1 MLWSRA
7 LFSQLRPSFIPLK
20 MSSIFVKI
28 QTGAEQKNLAPALI
42 KKFGFLRLQL
52 RNIFVLELL
61 HIRHFLSEQF
71 FVAF

>member
-1 MLWSRA
+1 
-7 LFSQLRPSFIPLK
+7 

-28 QTGAEQKNLAPALI
+28 QTGAEQKKSRAGSD
-42 KKFGFLRLQL
+42 KKVWFWRLQL